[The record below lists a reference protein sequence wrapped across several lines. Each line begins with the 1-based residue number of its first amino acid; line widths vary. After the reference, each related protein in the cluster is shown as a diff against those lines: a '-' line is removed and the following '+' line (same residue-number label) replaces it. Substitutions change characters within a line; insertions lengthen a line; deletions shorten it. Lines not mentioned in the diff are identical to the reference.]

1 MVSQSAVAGG
11 GVTFPLPVSGDTRTT
26 LGPHHDRRAELLQG
40 QDRLHHRGH
49 GLHWQDHHREA
60 SQVGQEVT
68 ISLQSSELEAQNI
81 VSILII
87 SLSLQMHR
95 CWQDL
100 HSYPREEGCVAGC
113 AAGDAG
119 QVQGVHVK
127 YRSTGVQGVPVKYR
141 STGCLTIGRRCSSCC
156 GRRSPG
162 PGAGWRPSPGTSRR
176 TCWGS
181 DQVSSSLLTL
191 ECQDKR
197 RSVQFICWI
206 SNKFWRFGQFL

>member
-1 MVSQSAVAGG
+1 MVSQGAVTGG
-11 GVTFPLPVSGDTRTT
+11 GVTFPLPISGDTRTT

-119 QVQGVHVK
+119 QVQGDH
-127 YRSTGVQGVPVKYR
+127 VKYR
-141 STGCLTIGRRCSSCC
+141 STGCLN
-156 GRRSPG
+156 RSPLFELLRAEKPGAWSRVAALTGDIEEDMLGLG
-162 PGAGWRPSPGTSRR
+162 PGELVT
-176 TCWGS
+176 TY
-181 DQVSSSLLTL
+181 L
-191 ECQDKR
+191 
-197 RSVQFICWI
+197 SVKTRGEA
-206 SNKFWRFGQFL
+206 SNSYVG